1 MSNGEGSSDGGVLVR
16 VAENAMREKGFLPE
30 PPPDAA
36 NQAARAQ
43 PVTAADAGVRD
54 LRALPWTS
62 IDNPESQDL
71 DQIEVAEAAP
81 DGAIKLYVGIAD
93 VARFVAPGDAIDR
106 FAGNNTTSVYTGVRT
121 FPMLPERL
129 SFHLSSLLPDE
140 PRAAMVI
147 ETLVQADGSV
157 GEATVYAAL
166 VENKAKLDYPS
177 VSAWLDGKAPPPGVL
192 ARDETLR
199 AQVQLHDRLAQTLA
213 EARRRE
219 GAIDVDTA
227 EVRAVVDEHGQVS
240 GLVAHHQDRAG
251 RVIEELM
258 IASNRGVAHAL
269 DKAGLASIRRV
280 VKQPER
286 WARIVAYA
294 AERGFTLP
302 AAPSSLAL
310 SKFIDE
316 MRRTRAAEFG
326 DISLAIVKLMGRGE
340 YIAHAPNEPDIGHF
354 GLATMEYAHS
364 TAPNRRYPDLVT
376 QRILLA
382 HAKGA
387 ASPYARSELATIA
400 ERCSLM
406 EANAEKV
413 ERRVQKSA
421 AAQLLAHRV
430 GQSFDGI
437 ITGAGDKGVFVRVL
451 APTAEGKVV
460 RGERGLAVGQRVRVR
475 LLDVNVDKGFIDF
488 EREVGAARSLA

>member
-1 MSNGEGSSDGGVLVR
+1 MANGPDNVLVR
-16 VAENAMREKGFLPE
+16 VAETAMREKGFVPD
-30 PPPDAA
+30 PPPDATA
-36 NQAARAQ
+36 EAARAL
-43 PVTAADAGVRD
+43 PVTAPDGGMRD
-54 LRALPWTS
+54 LCALPWSS

-81 DGAIKLYVGIAD
+81 GGATRLYVGIAD

-106 FAGNNTTSVYTGVRT
+106 FAANNTTSVYTGVRT

-129 SFHLSSLLPDE
+129 SFHLSSLLPGE
-140 PRAAMVI
+140 PRAAVVT
-147 ETLVQADGSV
+147 ETLVHADGSL
-157 GEATVYAAL
+157 GETKVYPAL

-177 VSAWLDGKAPPPGVL
+177 VSEWLDGKAPPPRAL
-192 ARDETLR
+192 ASDETLR
-199 AQVQLHDRLAQTLA
+199 AQVQLHDRLAETLA
-213 EARRRE
+213 GARRRD

-227 EVRAVVDEHGQVS
+227 QVRPVVDAHGQIS

-258 IASNRGVAHAL
+258 IASNRGVARAL
-269 DKAGLASIRRV
+269 DQAGLPSIRRV

-294 AERGFTLP
+294 GERGCTLP
-302 AAPSSLAL
+302 ATPSSLAL

-340 YIAHAPNEPDIGHF
+340 YVAHAPNEPDIGHF

-364 TAPNRRYPDLVT
+364 TAPNRRYSDLVT

-382 HAKGA
+382 HARGT
-387 ASPYARSELATIA
+387 ASPYGRSELATIA
-400 ERCSLM
+400 ARCSLM

-421 AAQLLAHRV
+421 AAQLLGDRI
-430 GQSFDGI
+430 GQTFDGI
-437 ITGAGDKGVFVRVL
+437 ITGASDKGVFVRVL
-451 APTAEGKVV
+451 SPTAEGKMVS
-460 RGERGLAVGQRVRVR
+460 GERGLAVGQRVRVR
-475 LLDVNVDKGFIDF
+475 LLDVAVDKGFIDF
-488 EREVGAARSLA
+488 AREVGAKSSVA